1 MKTSSASSVI
11 NYQCKWNT
19 CRFPPLRSPTVN
31 QVKYENPISLYYLKL
46 LQEGI
51 EHPSE
56 AVAAEALR
64 NPADSASPNHIVPTC
79 LRSVDFLLFTT
90 IVSRLRA
97 RRAVSPRVIKE
108 DPIHFSPGRDPTRR
122 IANRSYRFRQVD
134 GVAARVLSFLQR
146 LLVFQRRPG
155 NIPE

>member
-1 MKTSSASSVI
+1 M
-11 NYQCKWNT
+11 
-19 CRFPPLRSPTVN
+19 
-31 QVKYENPISLYYLKL
+31 

-56 AVAAEALR
+56 AVNAGALR
-64 NPADSASPNHIVPTC
+64 DPADSASPNHTAPTC
-79 LRSVDFLLFTT
+79 LRSVDFLLFTA
-90 IVSRLRA
+90 IVSRPPA
-97 RRAVSPRVIKE
+97 RRVVGARVIKE
-108 DPIHFSPGRDPTRR
+108 DPIHFSPVRDPARR

-146 LLVFQRRPG
+146 LLVFQRRLG